1 MLGDNSRADDDQERK
16 RYKSPPPPVAPDD
29 DEDEFEDDGI
39 EEEEKEKVQE
49 EEEKE
54 NNKEEEEEEEE
65 EAENEDEEKTSPKET
80 KVVPK
85 LVHSVSSF
93 FLVKNLEKSNIRECP
108 SSPKKMK
115 ATASLAETMIKTEL
129 ELKQQGGSKHTMT
142 HFPNCMCQTPCRWRL
157 SYLMMTKKR
166 RTRTS

>member
-39 EEEEKEKVQE
+39 EEEEKEKGQEGEEEKKENNQE
-49 EEEKE
+49 EEG
-54 NNKEEEEEEEE
+54 E
-65 EAENEDEEKTSPKET
+65 EAENEDEEKTSLKET

-115 ATASLAETMIKTEL
+115 ATTSLEETMIKTEL
-129 ELKQQGGSKHTMT
+129 ELKQQGGSKRTMT
-142 HFPNCMCQTPCRWRL
+142 HFPN
-157 SYLMMTKKR
+157 
-166 RTRTS
+166 

>member
-54 NNKEEEEEEEE
+54 KQKVKQRLHCTNRGIWEIIWSSCICKWWFHSTLIN
-65 EAENEDEEKTSPKET
+65 EKTHLLDFFH
-80 KVVPK
+80 
-85 LVHSVSSF
+85 LVGSSNSGH
-93 FLVKNLEKSNIRECP
+93 L
-108 SSPKKMK
+108 
-115 ATASLAETMIKTEL
+115 
-129 ELKQQGGSKHTMT
+129 
-142 HFPNCMCQTPCRWRL
+142 
-157 SYLMMTKKR
+157 
-166 RTRTS
+166 

>member
-54 NNKEEEEEEEE
+54 NNKEEEEEEE

-142 HFPNCMCQTPCRWRL
+142 HFPNCFSCV
-157 SYLMMTKKR
+157 R
-166 RTRTS
+166 RHVVGG

>member
-54 NNKEEEEEEEE
+54 NNKEEEEEE

-142 HFPNCMCQTPCRWRL
+142 HFPNCFSCV
-157 SYLMMTKKR
+157 R
-166 RTRTS
+166 RHVVGG

>member
-65 EAENEDEEKTSPKET
+65 AENEDDEKTSPKET

-142 HFPNCMCQTPCRWRL
+142 HFPNCFSCV
-157 SYLMMTKKR
+157 R
-166 RTRTS
+166 RHVVGG